1 MAFCNYSVKSAAK
14 EPSRANQK
22 SSQAGN
28 SMDITA
34 LRELGEQIE
43 AALPQAVTATAIA
56 HGELTVHIRVSH
68 VLAVLEY
75 LRKEPACRFS
85 QLIDITAADYP
96 GRAERFDLIYHL
108 LSVHQN
114 HRVRIKAPVAEG
126 VAAPSAINLFPC
138 ANWYEREVFDM
149 FGIAFSGHPDL
160 RRLLTDYGFEGH
172 PLRKDFPL
180 TGFVQVR
187 YDDER
192 KRVVNEPV
200 QLTQEYRAFDFV
212 SPWEGAEYPLPGD
225 EKATPIVTST
235 GPKP

>member
-1 MAFCNYSVKSAAK
+1 M
-14 EPSRANQK
+14 
-22 SSQAGN
+22 
-28 SMDITA
+28 MDTTV

-43 AALPQAVTATAIA
+43 GALPQAVTSFEIA
-56 HGELTVHIRVSH
+56 NGELTLHIRAEQL
-68 VLAVLEY
+68 LATLGY
-75 LRKEPACRFS
+75 LRKDPNCRFS

-96 GRAERFDLIYHL
+96 GRAQRFELIYHL

-114 HRVRIKAPVAEG
+114 QRIRVKTPIAED
-126 VAAPSAINLFPC
+126 VAAPSAISLFAC

-149 FGIAFSGHPDL
+149 FGIAFSDHPDL

-200 QLTQEYRAFDFV
+200 HLTQEFRAFDFV
-212 SPWEGAEYPLPGD
+212 SPWEGAEYVLPGD

-235 GPKP
+235 GVKP

>member
-1 MAFCNYSVKSAAK
+1 
-14 EPSRANQK
+14 
-22 SSQAGN
+22 
-28 SMDITA
+28 MDITA

-43 AALPQAVTATAIA
+43 DALPQAVTSVEIA
-56 HGELTVHIRVSH
+56 HGELTVRIRASH
-68 VLAVLEY
+68 LLAVLGY
-75 LRKEPACRFS
+75 LRKDPNCRFS

-96 GRAERFDLIYHL
+96 GRAERFDLIYHM

-114 HRVRIKAPVAEG
+114 QRVRVKTPIAED
-126 VAAPSAINLFPC
+126 VAAPSAIALFPN

-149 FGIAFSGHPDL
+149 FGIAFSDHPDL

-200 QLTQEYRAFDFV
+200 QLTQEFRSFDFI

-225 EKATPIVTST
+225 EKATPIVIST
-235 GPKP
+235 GAKP

>member
-1 MAFCNYSVKSAAK
+1 
-14 EPSRANQK
+14 
-22 SSQAGN
+22 
-28 SMDITA
+28 MDVTV

-43 AALPQAVTATAIA
+43 DALPQAVTAVTIA
-56 HGELTVHIRVSH
+56 HGELTVCIHVSH
-68 VLAVLEY
+68 LLAVLGY
-75 LRKEPACRFS
+75 LRKDPNCRFS

-96 GRAERFDLIYHL
+96 GRGERFDLIYHM

-114 HRVRIKAPVAEG
+114 QRVRVKMPIGED
-126 VAAPSAINLFPC
+126 VAAPSAVSLFPC
-138 ANWYEREVFDM
+138 ANWYEREIFDM
-149 FGIAFSGHPDL
+149 FGIAFTGHPDL

-200 QLTQEYRAFDFV
+200 QLTQEFRSFDFL

-225 EKATPIVTST
+225 EKATPIVT
-235 GPKP
+235 KDRR

>member
-1 MAFCNYSVKSAAK
+1 MG
-14 EPSRANQK
+14 
-22 SSQAGN
+22 QAGN
-28 SMDITA
+28 MDITA

-43 AALPQAVTATAIA
+43 GALPQAVSAIEIA
-56 HGELTVHIRVSH
+56 HGELTVHTGAAH
-68 VLAVLEY
+68 LLALLGY
-75 LRKEPACRFS
+75 LRQDPNCRFS
-85 QLIDITAADYP
+85 QLMDITAADYP
-96 GRAERFDLIYHL
+96 GRPARFDLIYHL

-114 HRVRIKAPVAEG
+114 QRVRIKTPIAED
-126 VAAPSAINLFPC
+126 VAAPSAIALFPN

-149 FGIAFSGHPDL
+149 FGIAFTGHPDL

-200 QLTQEYRAFDFV
+200 QLTQEFRAFDFV
-212 SPWEGAEYPLPGD
+212 SPWEGGEYPLPGD
-225 EKATPIVTST
+225 EKATPIAAST